1 MDKLRNLRRRRVK
14 LMRRG
19 RRESARRRVRAL
31 HLLYNHIKYFKRE
44 REREIK
50 TDTRRESERENTRF
64 SRRRKL
70 QKRVLFSDD
79 SLLLCCLFCNSR
91 EKREKEKDNNTHT
104 HALKRLLFFFFN
116 FNFNFFFS
124 VFFFFVFLNALR
136 SADFINPKHKNPKLK
151 TRGDAAFPRKNI
163 CICKTRAHYT
173 NEHLIVVSRRHPK

>member
-31 HLLYNHIKYFKRE
+31 HLLHNHIKYFKRE

-79 SLLLCCLFCNSR
+79 SLLLCRLFCNSR
-91 EKREKEKDNNTHT
+91 EKRERKKKIITHT
-104 HALKRLLFFFFN
+104 HTHTPKRLFFFF
-116 FNFNFFFS
+116 FS
-124 VFFFFVFLNALR
+124 FFFVFFLNAVTALP
-136 SADFINPKHKNPKLK
+136 SAETPILLNPKYKEAG
-151 TRGDAAFPRKNI
+151 RGFSKEENLHLQD
-163 CICKTRAHYT
+163 TRAYYT
-173 NEHLIVVSRRHPK
+173 QTNT

>member
-104 HALKRLLFFFFN
+104 RTLKRLLFFFFFF

-124 VFFFFVFLNALR
+124 VFFFFVFFFLNALR
-136 SADFINPKHKNPKLK
+136 SADFINPKLK
-151 TRGDAAFPRKNI
+151 TRGDAASPRKHI
-163 CICKTRAHYT
+163 SAFARRARITQT
-173 NEHLIVVSRRHPK
+173 N

>member
-104 HALKRLLFFFFN
+104 RTLKRLLFFFFFFF

-124 VFFFFVFLNALR
+124 VFFFFVFFFLNALR

-151 TRGDAAFPRKNI
+151 TRRDAAFPRKNI
-163 CICKTRAHYT
+163 SAFARRARITQT
-173 NEHLIVVSRRHPK
+173 N

>member
-50 TDTRRESERENTRF
+50 TDTRRESERENARF

-91 EKREKEKDNNTHT
+91 EKREKEKDKNTHT
-104 HALKRLLFFFFN
+104 RTKTTTLL
-116 FNFNFFFS
+116 
-124 VFFFFVFLNALR
+124 LL
-136 SADFINPKHKNPKLK
+136 L
-151 TRGDAAFPRKNI
+151 
-163 CICKTRAHYT
+163 
-173 NEHLIVVSRRHPK
+173 LL

>member
-1 MDKLRNLRRRRVK
+1 
-14 LMRRG
+14 MRRG

-104 HALKRLLFFFFN
+104 RTLKRLLFFFFF

-124 VFFFFVFLNALR
+124 VFFFFVFFFLNALR
-136 SADFINPKHKNPKLK
+136 SADFINPKLK
-151 TRGDAAFPRKNI
+151 TRGDAAFPRKHI
-163 CICKTRAHYT
+163 SAFARRARITQT
-173 NEHLIVVSRRHPK
+173 N

>member
-1 MDKLRNLRRRRVK
+1 
-14 LMRRG
+14 MRRG

-91 EKREKEKDNNTHT
+91 EKRERKKKINTHT
-104 HALKRLLFFFFN
+104 HTHTPKQLFFF
-116 FNFNFFFS
+116 
-124 VFFFFVFLNALR
+124 FFFFVFFLNAVKR
-136 SADFINPKHKNPKLK
+136 SSVRRD
-151 TRGDAAFPRKNI
+151 TD
-163 CICKTRAHYT
+163 
-173 NEHLIVVSRRHPK
+173 LIKP